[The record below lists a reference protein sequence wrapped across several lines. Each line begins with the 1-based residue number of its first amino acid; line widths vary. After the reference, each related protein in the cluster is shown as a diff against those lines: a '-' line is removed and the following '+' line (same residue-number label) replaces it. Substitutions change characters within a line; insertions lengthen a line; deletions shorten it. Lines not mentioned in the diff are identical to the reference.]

1 MNYFRLFAFISPEL
15 VEIIKNPFTRNKLR
29 LDQNKHCQVLNSN
42 IIPFFS
48 PIPMAKQKLLLI
60 FQIKYCSIMQILYF
74 VSYNASDLHIWNV

>member
-1 MNYFRLFAFISPEL
+1 MTTNQGYSLQPNMNYFRLFAFISPEL

-48 PIPMAKQKLLLI
+48 PIPMAQAKTSVDI
-60 FQIKYCSIMQILYF
+60 S
-74 VSYNASDLHIWNV
+74 N